1 MRLKNIYNINSIII
15 VVTLYLVSSCAS
27 NEKILSKIEKK
38 KYSVQEKFR
47 SFKVSCTPNQDFS
60 DFYNHEKV
68 YNVQANIEEVWN
80 AYTHLSAKEMW
91 SGPLNK
97 FKEAYSKNDTSA
109 YLKKEGKLLSPNEGN
124 VYELKLKIIRF
135 LKIPVNFEITKIS
148 QENKLIEFTYGAENK
163 SKGRQTLIFVDNDS
177 ITQII
182 HQSFFYSGNKF
193 RDKKLYPKYHEKCL
207 NEFHENL
214 KSHILSTTDN

>member
-1 MRLKNIYNINSIII
+1 M
-15 VVTLYLVSSCAS
+15 
-27 NEKILSKIEKK
+27 
-38 KYSVQEKFR
+38 
-47 SFKVSCTPNQDFS
+47 
-60 DFYNHEKV
+60 
-68 YNVQANIEEVWN
+68 
-80 AYTHLSAKEMW
+80 
-91 SGPLNK
+91 
-97 FKEAYSKNDTSA
+97 
-109 YLKKEGKLLSPNEGN
+109 
-124 VYELKLKIIRF
+124 
-135 LKIPVNFEITKIS
+135 KIPVNFEITKIS